1 MQALETERAMYY
13 QVGGSLTNDAPS
25 YVARQSDTN
34 LYEALKRG
42 EFCYVLNSRQ
52 MGKSSLL
59 VHTRHRLQREGYSCT
74 VVDMTNIGSE
84 NITPLQWYK
93 GIVKDLW
100 RGFKSLRKFDF
111 KTWWNDED
119 DISLLQRLSRFIG
132 DVLLKELPNE
142 KIVIFIDEI
151 DSILSLPFSVDD
163 FFALIRFCYNQRAID
178 PNYQHLNFVI
188 FGVATPA
195 DLIRD
200 RQRTPFNLGTA
211 IALNGFSLAEA
222 EPLTHGLVV
231 QEGNAETVLKEIL
244 SWTNGQPFL
253 TQKLCQ
259 LAIGASQDAINGT
272 LTIPP
277 GNEAYWVENL
287 VRTKIVQNWETQDEP
302 EHLKTI
308 RNRLLS
314 NPEAAGRLLG
324 IYQQVLQG
332 EGERGGWGDGEMGRE
347 SSTQH
352 STLNTQHSTLVPADD
367 SREQVELLL
376 SGLVVKENGYLRVK
390 NRVYAEVFDRQWVEQ
405 QLSVMRPYSQ
415 ALDAWA
421 LSQRQDESRLLR
433 GQALLDAQK
442 WSQGKRLSDLD
453 YQFLAASVESDR
465 QQVQQALEAER
476 AKEVEAR
483 LLEEQKRLVQEH
495 KTANLQRLL
504 LGAIATALVV
514 AVGLGLTAF
523 GQYRQ
528 ARSRERQAKISEI
541 EALVSSAEGNFD
553 SNRQLEAAIA
563 AIRAKTK
570 IQALHQVDPQLDRDV
585 REALQRTIYGIE
597 ELNRF
602 DVGTTVKGIDVSP
615 DGKLIAS
622 ASVDGRVKIWRIDG
636 TLERELSDPQTVNPI
651 DIANSELRIDNCSD
665 RCQPL
670 AHQTT
675 VNAVSFSPDGKRLI
689 SASADRTIKLWSV
702 DGKLLKTFA
711 GDGAEI
717 LEAKFSPD
725 GRSIASTTE
734 DQTVNLWDSDG
745 TLLKTLPQK
754 AITVAFSPDSQLIA
768 TAAIGQPIHLW
779 RRDGT
784 PVKVLPRIVTMSSH
798 KLAFSPDGRKIV
810 SVGMH
815 LAVLLGLDGRE
826 LQRFAFPNAGIW
838 AVGFSPDGKIVATG
852 GQDAQIRLLLADRQR
867 LVRSSRNPGN
877 VVSYGESLFATLLGH
892 QGSISGVVFSP
903 KRDLLASAAED
914 GTIRL
919 WKLYHPLITSLTAET
934 GGVMQVATNSQG
946 ERLVSVS
953 RRGIINIWKKNSDR
967 RFNPAPDKTFLGHQ
981 SPIHDVAFSADGRF
995 FATASRDG
1003 TAILWQADGTR
1014 LQVLPFKGRVNES
1027 DRVALTPPPPEER
1040 SKTKPGFKNLA
1051 SSPRSPLPPLKRG
1064 VREGKGAAVSVR
1076 LSAHAE
1082 VLPNGVRAGKL
1093 PNMDRVAFSPDGRWL
1108 AVVSSDNL
1116 IQLWQRSPTGSI
1128 VEPQKPQVLA
1138 GQAQIE
1144 TVAFGPDSQ
1153 LIVSGSID
1161 KTIKIWHLDGKLV
1174 KAIAAHQ
1181 APIRSIAF
1189 NPKADR
1195 FASAGDDSTIK
1206 LWQADGTLIQTLQGD
1221 PRRKAGILRVSFSPD
1236 GKYLAAGKS
1245 DGAIDLWQSDG
1256 VFVKT
1261 LKRHHATVRGVAFT
1275 QDGKT
1280 LVSAGDD
1287 RAMLLWDL
1295 EQILPLDELS
1305 YACNWVKDY
1314 WRSQP
1319 NLKPQWET
1327 VCRA

>member
-1 MQALETERAMYY
+1 MYY

-25 YVARQSDTN
+25 YVARKSDTD

-59 VHTRHRLQREGYSCT
+59 VHTRYRLQKEGYSCT

-111 KTWWNDED
+111 KTWWKEEE

-132 DVLLKELPNE
+132 DVLLKELPQE

-163 FFALIRFCYNQRAID
+163 FFALIRFCYNQRAVD
-178 PNYQHLNFVI
+178 SDYQRLNFAI

-211 IALNGFSLAEA
+211 IALNGFSVAEA
-222 EPLTHGLVV
+222 QPLTHGLVV
-231 QEGNAETVLKEIL
+231 QEGNAQTVLKEIL
-244 SWTNGQPFL
+244 NWTDGQPFL

-259 LAIGASQDAINGT
+259 LAIGASQDAVKGT

-314 NPEAAGRLLG
+314 NQEAAGRLLG
-324 IYQQVLQG
+324 IYQQVLPG
-332 EGERGGWGDGEMGRE
+332 EREGERERGRE
-347 SSTQH
+347 GEGGEISTQH
-352 STLNTQHSTLVPADD
+352 STLNTQHSTLLPADD

-405 QLSVMRPYSQ
+405 QLSLMRPYSQ
-415 ALDAWA
+415 TLDAWVV
-421 LSQRQDESRLLR
+421 SGRQDESRLLR

-465 QQVQQALEAER
+465 QQVQQALEADR

-483 LLEEQKRLVQEH
+483 LQEEHKRLLQEH
-495 KTANLQRLL
+495 KTAQLQRWL

-541 EALVSSAEGNFD
+541 EALVSSSEGNFD
-553 SNRQLEAAIA
+553 SHRQLEAVIDAIK
-563 AIRAKTK
+563 AKTK
-570 IQALHQVDPQLDRDV
+570 LQALHRVDTQLDRDV
-585 REALQRTIYGIE
+585 REVLQRTIYGIE
-597 ELNRF
+597 ELNRL
-602 DVGTTVKGIDVSP
+602 DVGATVKGVDISP
-615 DGKLIAS
+615 DGRLLAS
-622 ASVDGRVKIWRIDG
+622 ASVDGRVKIWRMDG
-636 TLERELSDPQTVNPI
+636 TLERELSDSQTVNPS
-651 DIANSELRIDNCSD
+651 DPECQPAGSD
-665 RCQPL
+665 RCWPP
-670 AHQTT
+670 AHRTT
-675 VNAVSFSPDGKRLI
+675 VNAVSFSPDGQRLV

-702 DGKLLKTFA
+702 DGKLIKTFA

-717 LEAKFSPD
+717 IEAKFSPD
-725 GRSIASTTE
+725 GKSIASTAE
-734 DQTVNLWDSDG
+734 DQTVKLWRSDG

-754 AITVAFSPDSQLIA
+754 GITAAFSPDGNLLA
-768 TAAIGQPIHLW
+768 TAAIGEPIHLW
-779 RRDGT
+779 RSDGT
-784 PVKVLPRIVTMSSH
+784 SVKVLAPIGTFSAH
-798 KLAFSPDGRKIV
+798 KLAFSPDGQKIAAG
-810 SVGMH
+810 GMH
-815 LAVLLGLDGRE
+815 LAVLLAIDGRE
-826 LQRFAFPNAGIW
+826 LQRFPLPNAGIW
-838 AVGFSPDGKIVATG
+838 AVRFSPHGKLIATG
-852 GQDAQIRLLLADRQR
+852 GQDAEIQLLSADRQGV
-867 LVRSSRNPGN
+867 VRSSRNLGN
-877 VVSYGESLFATLLGH
+877 VVSYGQSLFATLLGH
-892 QGSISGVVFSP
+892 HGSISGVVFSP
-903 KRDLLASAAED
+903 KGDLLISAAED
-914 GTIRL
+914 GTIRF
-919 WKLYHPLITSLTAET
+919 WKLRHPLIASLNAEA
-934 GGVMQVATNSQG
+934 GGVLQVATSPQG
-946 ERLVSVS
+946 ERLVSVG
-953 RRGIINIWKKNSDR
+953 RRGMINIWQRNSAG
-967 RFNPAPDKTFLGHQ
+967 RFNLSPDKTFLGHQ

-1014 LQVLPFKGRVNES
+1014 LQVLPLKKPGDDS
-1027 DRVALTPPPPEER
+1027 DRVGLAPPPSEER
-1040 SKTKPGFKNLA
+1040 SKTKSGLKNLESGPHPA
-1051 SSPRSPLPPLKRG
+1051 SGTPLPSLG
-1064 VREGKGAAVSVR
+1064 EGK
-1076 LSAHAE
+1076 
-1082 VLPNGVRAGKL
+1082 GVRAGKP
-1093 PNMDRVAFSPDGRWL
+1093 PNMDRVAFSADGKWL
-1108 AVVSSDNL
+1108 ATVSSDNL
-1116 IQLWQRSPTGSI
+1116 IQLWQRSASGSI

-1138 GQAQIE
+1138 ENQAQIE
-1144 TVAFGPDSQ
+1144 AVAFSPDSQ

-1161 KTIKIWHLDGKLV
+1161 KTIKIWHPDGKLV

-1181 APIRSIAF
+1181 APVRSIAF
-1189 NPKADR
+1189 SPKANL
-1195 FASAGDDSTIK
+1195 FASASDDGTIK
-1206 LWQADGTLIQTLQGD
+1206 LWQGDGSLIQTLQVD
-1221 PRRKAGILRVSFSPD
+1221 PKRKAAILRVNFSPD
-1236 GKYLAAGKS
+1236 GRYLVTGRS

-1256 VFVKT
+1256 TFVKT
-1261 LKRHHATVRGVAFT
+1261 LKRHHTTVRGVAFT
-1275 QDGKT
+1275 LDGKM
-1280 LVSAGDD
+1280 LFSAGDD
-1287 RAMLLWDL
+1287 QSLLLWDL
-1295 EQILPLDELS
+1295 ERILSLDELS
-1305 YACNWVKDY
+1305 YACKWVKDY
-1314 WRSQP
+1314 WRSHP
-1319 NLKPQWET
+1319 NIKPQWET
-1327 VCRA
+1327 VCRG